1 MKKIYINAMFAGL
14 GLLALS
20 SCGDD
25 YLNTTPKGSL
35 AAGVSMSG
43 EDAELELNGCY
54 DGYQQAYCYDG
65 ANFQVASDLM
75 SDDCFAGGGMGD
87 NTDLMAIDNFDKG
100 YVASSNLMESRWVAY
115 YACINR
121 CNSLIQSEGS
131 ITWTGNDDENDKDSE
146 EQKKEK
152 QRNNVIGQ
160 AKAIRALCYFD
171 LTRLYGEV
179 PLLTATSVAKVKESP
194 VADIYEQIVSDL
206 KDAASMIHFG
216 AYKDDTWKS
225 SKNGLISEWA
235 AKALL
240 ARVYLFYTGY
250 YGQQLQA
257 VTEAEVKA
265 GLEDIIQNGNFK
277 LVDKFARLWPA
288 ASRQASADGSHA
300 WSTDDYAGES
310 NSEILFNLKFDSNLS
325 QGTNQNGAVPL
336 ISLRNTTF
344 APYATGW
351 GVCTVNPQLYST
363 YVEGDSRRD
372 ASIIN
377 ITKEGIANSDKFNS
391 SNDWREYTGY
401 SIKKYSATGF
411 NDGTRWIEVENAGA
425 GADWQYKESQDYVVM
440 RYADVLL
447 MAAEMGC
454 QNAQSD
460 FDQVRDRAFGDASHR
475 KVLSREAI
483 FEERRLEFAFEG
495 IRYWDMLR
503 FKGLEGTATLLGKQN
518 GVQIS
523 NGGNTAYMSFD
534 TGKFLETKGLMR
546 KPSNQITLM
555 GSDYLSQN
563 PGW

>member
-1 MKKIYINAMFAGL
+1 MKKIYISALFAGL
-14 GLLALS
+14 GLLSLT

-75 SDDCFAGGGMGD
+75 SDDCFAGGGTGD
-87 NTDLMAIDNFDKG
+87 NTDFLAIDNFDKG
-100 YVASSNLMESRWVAY
+100 YVSSSNLMESRWKAY

-121 CNSLIQSEGS
+121 CNSLIQSAETVG
-131 ITWTGNDDENDKDSE
+131 WTDDT
-146 EQKKEK
+146 QK
-152 QRNNVIGQ
+152 NNVIGQ
-160 AKAIRALCYFD
+160 AKALRALCYFD

-179 PLLTATSVAKVKESP
+179 PLLTETSVAKVKQSP
-194 VADIYEQIVSDL
+194 VADIYEQIATDL
-206 KDAASMIHFG
+206 KDAAGMIHFG
-216 AYKDDTWKS
+216 PYDETTWKS
-225 SKNGLISEWA
+225 TYNGLISEWA
-235 AKALL
+235 AKAML

-250 YGQQLQA
+250 YNQQLQA
-257 VTEAEVKA
+257 VTEAEVKQ
-265 GLEDIIQNGNFK
+265 GLEDIINNGNFK
-277 LVDKFARLWPA
+277 LVNKFADLWPA
-288 ASRQASADGSHA
+288 ASREAAADGSHA
-300 WSTDDYAGES
+300 WATDDYAGES
-310 NSEILFNLKFDSNLS
+310 NSETIFNLKFDSNLS
-325 QGTNQNGAVPL
+325 QGTNQNGAIAL
-336 ISLRNTTF
+336 ISMRNTTK

-363 YVEGDSRRD
+363 YVEGDTRRD

-377 ITKEGIANSDKFNS
+377 ITKEGVASAEKFNTAG
-391 SNDWREYTGY
+391 DWREYTGY
-401 SIKKYSATGF
+401 AIKKYSATGF
-411 NDGTRWIEVENAGA
+411 DDGTRWIEVENPGA
-425 GADWQYKESQDYVVM
+425 GADWQYKESQDYTVM

-454 QNAQSD
+454 SNAQND
-460 FDQVRDRAFGDASHR
+460 FDQVRDRAFGDTSHR
-475 KVLSREAI
+475 KTLSKEAI

-503 FKGLEGTATLLGKQN
+503 FKGLEGTAQLLGKQN

-523 NGGNTAYMSFD
+523 NGGNSAYMSFD
-534 TGKFLETKGLMR
+534 TSKFLSTQGLMR

-555 GSDYLSQN
+555 GTDYLTQN